1 MSTLKQTQKHSFRV
15 IDAMDAPHSGR
26 VVRLRLQG
34 GHPPALKELKGATL
48 RARSPEGEEENLKV
62 IGFFIPGGKP
72 SDSRFSRTGRI
83 DLVVDLDDGSN
94 RPSVST
100 LWEVSG
106 PL

>member
-1 MSTLKQTQKHSFRV
+1 MSTPKQTQKHFFRV

-34 GHPPALKELKGATL
+34 GHPPALKEVKGAAL
-48 RARSPEGEEENLKV
+48 RARSPEGEEETLKV
-62 IGFFIPGGKP
+62 VGFFLPGGKP
-72 SDSRFSRTGRI
+72 SDARFSRTGRI
-83 DLVVDLDDGSN
+83 DLVVELDSGAD
-94 RPSVST
+94 RPAVST